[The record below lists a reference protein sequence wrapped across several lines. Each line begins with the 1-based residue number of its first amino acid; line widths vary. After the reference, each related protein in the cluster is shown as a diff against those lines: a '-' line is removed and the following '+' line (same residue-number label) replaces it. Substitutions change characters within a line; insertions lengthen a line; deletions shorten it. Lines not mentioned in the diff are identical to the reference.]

1 MRKTAKIENQLLE
14 MIQPRIQL
22 IENKF
27 SNGEALS
34 YQDVNTLLLKSAFNH
49 MNHFELRL
57 DEVAENMEQLRSDFC
72 GIEGRIRKLEDRFL
86 VLEDR
91 FVVLED
97 RFVVIENRFL
107 ALESKFVVLEN
118 RFVVLEGKFQ
128 TLEVKFQLMEGK
140 FHELEGRFIALERRF
155 HELENRFYALEGKF
169 QTLEARFVS
178 FEAKIEA
185 TIEKTMKSHIKWTLG
200 LMTFCLTLFKIIDL
214 VVQN

>member
-57 DEVAENMEQLRSDFC
+57 DEVAENMEQLRTDFC

-86 VLEDR
+86 
-91 FVVLED
+91 VLED

>member
-1 MRKTAKIENQLLE
+1 MKKTDKIENQLLE

-49 MNHFELRL
+49 MNHFDLRL
-57 DEVAENMEQLRSDFC
+57 DEVAENVEQLRTDFY
-72 GIEGRIRKLEDRFL
+72 GIEGRILKLEDRFL
-86 VLEDR
+86 VLESR
-91 FVVLED
+91 F
-97 RFVVIENRFL
+97 I
-107 ALESKFVVLEN
+107 
-118 RFVVLEGKFQ
+118 VLEGKFQ
-128 TLEVKFQLMEGK
+128 IMESK
-140 FHELEGRFIALERRF
+140 FHELEGRFTVLGGRFIALEGRFTVLEGRFIALERRF

-214 VVQN
+214 VVHN